1 MNFEFSNPL
10 RINELF
16 RPILQF
22 LVFQNDPK
30 DICIIKN
37 NVIKRIKNTY
47 NKYDPKNNILDIKN
61 IDIQVEKIFE
71 ESLDLLISNKL
82 INIEYPKLDVEIID
96 KQVIAKSDPLI
107 YLADKAKIHIQS
119 EESIKFINA
128 KGETLYILDF
138 LP

>member
-22 LVFQNDPK
+22 LVVQNAPK
-30 DICIIKN
+30 DIFSIKKD
-37 NVIKRIKNTY
+37 VIKRIKNTY
-47 NKYDPKNNILDIKN
+47 KKYDPKNNILDRNN

-82 INIEYPKLDVEIID
+82 INIDYPKLDVEIID
-96 KQVIAKSDPLI
+96 KQVIAKSDPLF
-107 YLADKAKIHIQS
+107 YLTDKAKIHIQS

>member
-30 DICIIKN
+30 DICNIKKD
-37 NVIKRIKNTY
+37 VIRRIKNTY
-47 NKYDPKNNILDIKN
+47 KKYDPKNNILDRN
-61 IDIQVEKIFE
+61 SIDIQVEKIFE
-71 ESLDLLISNKL
+71 ESIDLLISNKL

>member
-22 LVFQNDPK
+22 LVVQNAPK
-30 DICIIKN
+30 DISSIKKDI
-37 NVIKRIKNTY
+37 IKRIKNTY
-47 NKYDPKNNILDIKN
+47 KKYDPKNNILDRN
-61 IDIQVEKIFE
+61 SIDIQVQKIFE
-71 ESLDLLISNKL
+71 ESLNLLISNKL

-96 KQVIAKSDPLI
+96 KQFIAKSVPLI
-107 YLADKAKIHIQS
+107 YLTDKAKIHIQS

-128 KGETLYILDF
+128 KGETLYILDI

>member
-22 LVFQNDPK
+22 LAFQKGSVRLDILQK
-30 DICIIKN
+30 DVIIR
-37 NVIKRIKNTY
+37 VKNTY
-47 NKYDPKNNILDIKN
+47 KKYDPNNKVLRDKNLDN
-61 IDIQVEKIFE
+61 QVSEIFLK
-71 ESLDLLISNKL
+71 SLDLLISNKL
-82 INIEYPKLDVEIID
+82 VNLEYPKLDISLID
-96 KQVIAKSDPLI
+96 KEVIAKSDPLF
-107 YLADKAKIHIQS
+107 YLSDKAKMHIQS

-128 KGETLYILDF
+128 NGETLYILDF

>member
-22 LVFQNDPK
+22 LVFQKDPIGLNILK
-30 DICIIKN
+30 EGLIL
-37 NVIKRIKNTY
+37 RIKNSY
-47 NKYDPKNNILDIKN
+47 KKYDPNNKILNNKNLDIQL
-61 IDIQVEKIFE
+61 DKIFE

-82 INIEYPKLDVEIID
+82 VNLEYLKLDISFVDKEI
-96 KQVIAKSDPLI
+96 VAKRDPLF
-107 YLADKAKIHIQS
+107 YLSDKAKMHIQS
-119 EESIKFINA
+119 EEPIKFINA
-128 KGETLYILDF
+128 NGETLYILDF

>member
-22 LVFQNDPK
+22 LVVQNAPK
-30 DICIIKN
+30 DIFSIKKD
-37 NVIKRIKNTY
+37 VITRIKNTY
-47 NKYDPKNNILDIKN
+47 KKYDPKNNILDRNN

-82 INIEYPKLDVEIID
+82 INLEYPKLDVEIID

-107 YLADKAKIHIQS
+107 YLTDKAKIHIQS